1 LTDLVIVAAIAAAV
15 LVVGIRVGMLLGP
28 RIGRLTSG
36 DDEEGHDDREG

>member
-1 LTDLVIVAAIAAAV
+1 
-15 LVVGIRVGMLLGP
+15 MLLGP